1 MPKTELTDDV
11 VVYSFVDQETSHLVV
26 RNDHSLLIDCHRPDL
41 RKLLQEAQLP
51 LPELILHTHVQPEH
65 CREAD
70 TFPDSVVRVPAGEE
84 ALAGDPQAY
93 RDMIATVWEDPLDWP
108 DSLGEE
114 PYGVAGCTLYWP
126 PEVPLSISEA
136 LNPGERIQWLDLT
149 LEILHLPCHG
159 KYSLGFLLRKEDRPL
174 AFFSG
179 DLFRHPG
186 VLVNIYNMQFNYHQT
201 FLASTPDLL
210 RQVAGLGV
218 EAFFPATGPVIPN
231 GPQQACELADKIDAF
246 LQSLT
251 WQSDEFAAIPAPE
264 FPTCGRFNR
273 IAENIYQVN
282 TGGNTVVLI
291 DHEGRGLAVDPG
303 PCDYESRMQERVQK
317 QNEDFDA
324 LERECGLKTIDRI
337 LITHFHGDHVDLI
350 PGLLDRYPN
359 ARVATLD
366 IVADVVSAPH
376 DYPYSCRLPWYNLG
390 FDTVPIHDRLSLD
403 EPCTWN
409 DIRIDVIHQ
418 PGHCYVHA
426 GYVLEF
432 NGARI
437 AITGDTIQNCGA
449 ASTVEHI
456 ISNHSAPGKQGNLAA
471 FENVNQFEID
481 LNIGGH
487 GSNFRPANALYQ
499 ESISRIRHAM
509 PCLRAIVP
517 DSDIEK
523 AFIPPGFHPWNN
535 E

>member
-1 MPKTELTDDV
+1 MLKTELTDDV
-11 VVYSFVDQETSHLVV
+11 AVYSFVDQETSHLIV
-26 RNDHSLLIDCHRPDL
+26 RNDHSLLVDCHRRDL
-41 RKLLQEAQLP
+41 WRLLQEAQLP
-51 LPELILHTHVQPEH
+51 PPELILHTHVQPEH

-70 TFPDSVVRVPAGEE
+70 TFPDAVIRVPAGEE
-84 ALAGDPQAY
+84 ALAGNPQAY
-93 RDMIATVWEDPLDWP
+93 REMIATVWEDPPDWQN
-108 DSLGEE
+108 SLGEE

-126 PEVPLSISEA
+126 PEFPLSISA
-136 LNPGERIQWLDLT
+136 GLKPGERIQWLDLT
-149 LEILHLPCHG
+149 LEILQLPCHG

-174 AFFSG
+174 AFFGG

-186 VLVNIYNMQFNYHQT
+186 VLVNVYNMQFNYHQT
-201 FLASTPDLL
+201 FLTSTPELL

-218 EAFFPATGPVIPN
+218 ETFFPATGPLIPN

-251 WQSDEFAAIPAPE
+251 WQSDAFTELPVPE
-264 FPTCGRFNR
+264 FPACGRFNR

-282 TGGNTVVLI
+282 TGGNTIVLV
-291 DHEGRGLAVDPG
+291 DDEGRGLAVDPG
-303 PCDYESRMQERVQK
+303 PCDYESGMQERVEK

-403 EPCTWN
+403 EPYTWN

-432 NGARI
+432 NGMRI
-437 AITGDTIQNCGA
+437 AITGDTIKNHGA
-449 ASTVEHI
+449 ASTIVPRI
-456 ISNHSAPGKQGNLAA
+456 PNHSAPGKQGHQAA
-471 FENVNQFEID
+471 LENVNQFDID

-487 GSNFRPANALYQ
+487 GANFRHANSLYQ
-499 ESISRIRHAM
+499 ESIRRIQHAT
-509 PCLRAIVP
+509 PYLRAIVP

-523 AFIPPGFHPWNN
+523 AFIPPSFHI
-535 E
+535 